1 MFAGGKAAPGWER
14 LFTPPSLSFLL
25 PWGLQLLGPPV
36 CLSPCKGL
44 QSTFGVWHDPEE
56 SIDYPTC
63 CLKISRVQ
71 VNHAK
76 PGVVIALSVLELNC
90 PHPNKTASTNKCR
103 VHVAGGLQ
111 EARAGAAARLGEA
124 LVFAPSRS
132 REAAGAWGQQ
142 GGCRVLTQSLQI
154 L

>member
-1 MFAGGKAAPGWER
+1 MLAGSGAVFAGGKAAPGWER

-44 QSTFGVWHDPEE
+44 QSTFGVWHDPDER
-56 SIDYPTC
+56 IDYPKR
-63 CLKISRVQ
+63 CLKPSRVQ

-103 VHVAGGLQ
+103 VHVAGGCKKQGQ
-111 EARAGAAARLGEA
+111 ELRRGSARLWFLHRADLGKQQERGGSGGAAG
-124 LVFAPSRS
+124 S
-132 REAAGAWGQQ
+132 
-142 GGCRVLTQSLQI
+142 
-154 L
+154 